1 MILTTL
7 FRQLFHKPLTNPFP
21 AKYMPR
27 SVTGFLG
34 KVASGDASIHPP
46 VPVPAD
52 LRGKLSYDRDKC
64 IGCKLCMRVCPANV
78 IEFLPEDKKIR
89 IYVARCTFCAQ
100 CVDAC
105 PVDALAT
112 TPEFLLADTDRFSSH
127 LIVDGLSPAAKAPA
141 DEPADQPAPQE
152 PAQRS
157 VSAEESEEDVNDSSV
172 RSSHPG
178 SS

>member
-1 MILTTL
+1 MIFTTL

-34 KVASGDASIHPP
+34 KVASGEASIHPP

-64 IGCKLCMRVCPANV
+64 IGCKLCVRVCPANV
-78 IEFLPEDKKIR
+78 IEFLPESKKIR

-112 TPEFLLADTDRFSSH
+112 TPEFLLADADRFSSH
-127 LIVDGLSPAAKAPA
+127 LIVDGLSSADPETPPDDPS
-141 DEPADQPAPQE
+141 DEPAPKEPDQPPAPE
-152 PAQRS
+152 EALKKDTNDE
-157 VSAEESEEDVNDSSV
+157 SA
-172 RSSHPG
+172 
-178 SS
+178 